1 MEQLKNEFTVNR
13 SIEHTWQVLTDLERI
28 APCMPGAQLQE
39 VEGEIYRGVVKVKL
53 GPIATAFKGQAT
65 FTDRNDASHTATL
78 KAEGRDTGGKG
89 NADALIT
96 AQLEEVSAHSTKCVV
111 TTDLRISGKVAQ
123 FGRGIMGDVSE
134 KLMAQ
139 FAQNLNTMLDAE
151 ADDPAEAAALVAEAV
166 AHQQEVD
173 AHAATTS
180 SEPQTSPTSG
190 VRKIQGPAAAPIELS
205 NVAGSAMLK
214 RLLPL
219 VGGAGI
225 VLFVLR
231 RLLK

>member
-65 FTDRNDASHTATL
+65 FVDRNDAAYTATL
-78 KAEGRDTGGKG
+78 KGEGRDTGGKG

-96 AQLEEVSAHSTKCVV
+96 ATLEAIAPDTTKVTVS
-111 TTDLRISGKVAQ
+111 TDLRITGKVAQ
-123 FGRGIMGDVSE
+123 FGRGVMGDVSE

-139 FAQNLNTMLDAE
+139 FANNLNTMLDAE
-151 ADDPAEAAALVAEAV
+151 PAAEPAAETPVAQQPAAEVRTINSAEAAPLEL
-166 AHQQEVD
+166 
-173 AHAATTS
+173 
-180 SEPQTSPTSG
+180 SG
-190 VRKIQGPAAAPIELS
+190 VAGAA
-205 NVAGSAMLK
+205 VLK
-214 RLLPL
+214 RLVPTI
-219 VGGAGI
+219 VVVAAIVI
-225 VLFVLR
+225 VLAKVL
-231 RLLK
+231 

>member
-65 FTDRNDASHTATL
+65 FVDRNDAAYTATL
-78 KAEGRDTGGKG
+78 KGEGRDTGGKG

-96 AQLEEVSAHSTKCVV
+96 ASLEAIAPDTTKVTVS
-111 TTDLRISGKVAQ
+111 TDLRITGKVAQ
-123 FGRGIMGDVSE
+123 FGRGVMGDVSE

-139 FAQNLNTMLDAE
+139 FANNLNTMLDAE
-151 ADDPAEAAALVAEAV
+151 PAAEPAAEQPVAQQPAAEVRTINSAEAAPLEL
-166 AHQQEVD
+166 
-173 AHAATTS
+173 
-180 SEPQTSPTSG
+180 SG
-190 VRKIQGPAAAPIELS
+190 VAGAA
-205 NVAGSAMLK
+205 VLK
-214 RLLPL
+214 RLVPTL
-219 VGGAGI
+219 VVVAAIVI
-225 VLFVLR
+225 VLAKVL
-231 RLLK
+231 